1 MVPFNRCALSALLLS
16 LTCLTAAAITQQ
28 PGRPAT
34 AERRSNASADGAD
47 EADVVI
53 YGATSGGVAAA
64 IQVRRMGKTVIVL
77 EPSKRVGGMTTG
89 GLGSTDIGNKAA
101 IGGISREFYQR
112 VRKHYADPAAWKWQ
126 EQPDKL
132 KAEPGTGGE
141 HDDAMWRFEPS
152 VALAIFNE
160 WLAEEG
166 VDLRREMRL
175 DRESGVTKKEG
186 RIVLIEMESGEQFR
200 GEVFIDATYEGD
212 LLAAAGVTY
221 TVGREPNALYGET
234 LSGVQT
240 NQGKYHQFVPGVD
253 PYVEP
258 GNPESGLLPFI
269 DVAGPGEEG
278 SGDHRVQAY
287 CFRMCMTDHQE
298 NRIPWTK
305 PGGYEEQWY
314 ELLFRNFEAGAKV
327 TPWYPVPM
335 PNRKTDTNNNRGF
348 STDFIGQN
356 YDYPEASY
364 DERDAIVERHRLY
377 QQGLMWTLA
386 NHPRVP
392 ESIRAEV
399 SRWGLCKDEFDRGD
413 GWQEQLY
420 IREARRMIGHTVM
433 TQHHCQGR
441 DVAERS
447 VGMAAYTMDSHH
459 VQRHVSEDGT
469 VRNEGD
475 VQVGGFPPYPID
487 YGALVPKEVDCSNL
501 LVPFCLS
508 ASHMAFGS
516 IRMEPV
522 LMILGQS
529 AATAAC
535 LAIDAGV
542 VIQDVDYKR
551 LRERLLADGQ
561 ILSWSVPAGT
571 VPK

>member
-1 MVPFNRCALSALLLS
+1 MAL
-16 LTCLTAAAITQQ
+16 AAIANGQEA
-28 PGRPAT
+28 RPSAAT
-34 AERRSNASADGAD
+34 GSSGAEHAEQVN
-47 EADVVI
+47 EANVVI

-64 IQVRRMGKTVIVL
+64 IQAKRMGKSVILL
-77 EPSKRVGGMTTG
+77 EPTKRIGGLTTG

-101 IGGISREFYQR
+101 IGGIAREFYRR
-112 VRKHYADPAAWKWQ
+112 VRQHYANPEAWVWEEQPEKWKGAPDPAI
-126 EQPDKL
+126 
-132 KAEPGTGGE
+132 E
-141 HDDAMWRFEPS
+141 HGDAMWRFEPS
-152 VALAIFNE
+152 VALKIFE
-160 WLAEEG
+160 DWLATDEI
-166 VDLRREMRL
+166 DLRREMRL
-175 DRESGVTKKEG
+175 DRGEGVTKSDG
-186 RIVLIEMESGEQFR
+186 RIVAICMESGERFR
-200 GEVFIDATYEGD
+200 AEVFIDATYEGD
-212 LLAAAGVTY
+212 LLASAGVDY
-221 TVGREPNALYGET
+221 TIGREPNAKYGET

-240 NQGKYHQFVPGVD
+240 ERAEHHQFVSGVD
-253 PYVEP
+253 PYIEP
-258 GNPESGLLPFI
+258 GDPESGLLPFI
-269 DVAGPGEEG
+269 DPTGPGQEG

-287 CFRMCMTDHQE
+287 CFRMCMTDHPE
-298 NRIPWTK
+298 NRIPWAK
-305 PGGYEEQWY
+305 PELYHEQWY

-348 STDFIGQN
+348 STDLIGQN
-356 YDYPEASY
+356 YAYPEASY
-364 DERDAIVERHRLY
+364 AAREAIVERHRLY

-386 NHPRVP
+386 NHPRMP
-392 ESIRAEV
+392 ESIRNEV

-420 IREARRMIGHTVM
+420 IREARRMIGQTVM

-441 DVAERS
+441 EVAGRS

-459 VQRHVSEDGT
+459 VQRFVSEDGY

-487 YGALVPKEVDCSNL
+487 YGALIPKESDCKNL

-535 LAIDAGV
+535 LSIDDGV
-542 VIQDVDYKR
+542 AVQDVEYER
-551 LRERLLADGQ
+551 LRERLLADEQ
-561 ILSWSVPAGT
+561 VLSWSVEQGPGD
-571 VPK
+571 K